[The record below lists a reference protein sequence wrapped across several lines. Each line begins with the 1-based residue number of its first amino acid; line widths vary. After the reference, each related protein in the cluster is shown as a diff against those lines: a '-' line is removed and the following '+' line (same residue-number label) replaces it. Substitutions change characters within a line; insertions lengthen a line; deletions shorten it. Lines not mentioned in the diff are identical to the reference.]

1 MTEVEIQVI
10 RTALRWFREMLR
22 RDSLEDHE
30 LPLFNA
36 IAELRIKHQSVDRLP
51 TPPRLPSEMSPPPDE
66 EATGTTYKD
75 LAMQG
80 ETLDLV
86 TTKPVP
92 PDTQDE
98 LLVESIL
105 EGIEAYRKG

>member
-1 MTEVEIQVI
+1 MTETEIQVI

-36 IAELRIKHQSVDRLP
+36 IAELRVKHQAVDKLP
-51 TPPRLPSEMSPPPDE
+51 DPPRMPSDMAPDLD
-66 EATGTTYKD
+66 TGTTYKD
-75 LAMQG
+75 MSMQG
-80 ETLDLV
+80 ETLDLI
-86 TTKPVP
+86 TTRPIP
-92 PDTQDE
+92 ADTQDE

-105 EGIEAYRKG
+105 EGLEAYRLK